1 MMVSAFQ
8 TNTIGVMGNLH
19 ETQEVIFM
27 LMSNNKKIFL
37 GGQRA

>member
-1 MMVSAFQ
+1 MMLSAFQ
-8 TNTIGVMGNLH
+8 TNPKGVRGNLH

-37 GGQRA
+37 GG